1 MRLPTLVLRNLKR
14 RPLATALTTISVSLG
29 VGLFSAVGALR
40 DASEQAFHRSAGIC
54 NLVIGAKGS
63 SLDLTL
69 NALYHMGASQ
79 GNIPYSIYGDVRNTE
94 GVLWSVPMV
103 VGDSYRGFRI
113 VGVTDD
119 LFNRLEV
126 PDVGKLQFSAGGP
139 FEFSGAE
146 MDDFH
151 AEVVEHSS
159 ELHDP
164 EHVEE
169 PGAASD
175 PHDHDLADLASD
187 AGWFVAVIGSQVA
200 KETNLQLNSS
210 FEPAHNLSDTGGEQ
224 HEEAESKV
232 VGVLKETGT
241 PIDRAIFIPAG
252 AFYAIKGH
260 QATEQSSFGG
270 ALDPHGLSAILV
282 RSKPGFYHLQVR
294 KAINDRLDAQAA
306 EPAQEIRKLFAV
318 VGNVDAALRMIA
330 FMVVI
335 VALTGVLVA
344 IYNTMGARQK
354 EFAVLRA
361 LGARRRT
368 VLGLVTAE
376 SATISLIGGL
386 LGMVVAGV
394 GVMLASDRIQDLTGV
409 SISAAPDLHDLQF
422 LIAITLMGALA
433 GLVPAFRAYRTEAA
447 RHLSAS
453 L

>member
-1 MRLPTLVLRNLKR
+1 
-14 RPLATALTTISVSLG
+14 
-29 VGLFSAVGALR
+29 VGALR
-40 DASEQAFHRSAGIC
+40 DASEQAFQRSAGIC
-54 NLVIGAKGS
+54 DLLIGAKGS

-79 GNIPYSIYGDVRNTE
+79 GNIPYSLYGDVRKTD

-103 VGDSYRGFRI
+103 VGDSYQGFRV

-126 PDVGKLQFSAGGP
+126 PDVGKLQFSAGAP
-139 FEFSGAE
+139 FKFSGADL
-146 MDDFH
+146 DDFH

-159 ELHDP
+159 ELHEP
-164 EHVEE
+164 EHVDE
-169 PGAASD
+169 PGAEPDSHD
-175 PHDHDLADLASD
+175 HHDHDLADLASD

-200 KETNLQLNSS
+200 KETDLQLNSF

-232 VGVLKETGT
+232 IGVLKETGT
-241 PIDRAIFIPAG
+241 PMDRAIFIPAG

-260 QATEQSSFGG
+260 EATEQSSFGG

-282 RSKPGFYHLQVR
+282 RSKPGYYHLQVR

-306 EPAQEIRKLFAV
+306 QPAQEIRKLFAV
-318 VGNVDAALRMIA
+318 VGNLDAALRMIA

-354 EFAVLRA
+354 EFAILRA

-386 LGMVVAGV
+386 LGMVVAGI

-433 GLVPAFRAYRTEAA
+433 GLVPAVRAYRTEAA